1 ISAAVKAYNVSK
13 SALFRRIH
21 RRFLREH
28 FTPTNK
34 NLNKTEEEQEE
45 GKELGSSSHRGSLRR
60 Y

>member
-34 NLNKTEEEQEE
+34 NLNKTEEERYSRYNS
-45 GKELGSSSHRGSLRR
+45 KARGGQGVRIK
-60 Y
+60 